1 MAQYRIEPDDSEI
14 FVEAHSNVHPIEIHI
29 QGLVGTIDADVQSG
43 ELDLAISPRA
53 SLQLPAELLR
63 SGIELYDNEIH
74 RMIEV
79 RKYRSIKGQL
89 LEASEIAPG
98 RYRLRGRLSLHGVTR
113 DIDGEVTV
121 RVRDGDGTLEIEG
134 TKTLDMRDFN
144 LDPPKILMLEVQP
157 EISVRAK
164 IRAVRAA

>member
-1 MAQYRIEPDDSEI
+1 MTAYRIEPDHSEL
-14 FVEAHSNVHPIEIHI
+14 FVEARSNVHPIEIRA
-29 QGLVGTIDADVQSG
+29 QGLTGTIDIDVREGQLNLSAAPQAQL
-43 ELDLAISPRA
+43 EIS
-53 SLQLPAELLR
+53 AELLR
-63 SGIELYDNEIH
+63 SGIELYDNEFH

>member
-1 MAQYRIEPDDSEI
+1 MAQYRIEPDDSEV
-14 FVEAHSNVHPIEIHI
+14 FVEVHSNVHPIEIHI

-43 ELDLAISPRA
+43 DLDLAISPRA

-79 RKYRSIKGQL
+79 SKYRTIRGELSQVT
-89 LEASEIAPG
+89 EISKG
-98 RYRLRGRLSLHGVTR
+98 RYRLRGSLLLHGVTR
-113 DIDGEVTV
+113 DVEGEVRVQV
-121 RVRDGDGTLEIEG
+121 REDGRVLEIEG
-134 TKTLDMRDFN
+134 EHTLDMRDFD

-157 EISVRAK
+157 DVRVHATL
-164 IRAVRAA
+164 RARRSG